1 MTRKLILLFL
11 PALLAGGTLRAQD
24 PAEAR
29 TDTLR
34 GRITD
39 PESQPIELANVA
51 LLAADSTFLQ
61 GTCSSSDGT
70 FALPN
75 VKRGSYALQ
84 VSCVGYETQTLPSDG
99 RTAVCCTLQP
109 ATYALDEATVTARRP
124 QFRLK
129 EGGVLETDVRHSL
142 LARLETAAEVLA
154 RLPGVRADADG
165 GLTVFGKGTPLIY
178 IDNRR
183 VQDGGE
189 LTRLAAADIDR
200 VELLTN
206 PGPEYDAEVKA
217 VVRIHTLRGENDGWG
232 GNARLGLAQSRR
244 TGQLSQA
251 GLHYQRRGLTLQASA
266 YTNLSQER
274 MGRDARYLITPLH
287 RPGETLDVRDTFDRL
302 VRILATGAQASADY
316 RLNRRHSVG
325 ASYQW
330 RRTPS
335 MQMHFDSGYGR
346 WEGDEAREYTPK
358 LSDNFQQSTAHQ
370 LNAYY
375 QGDAARWHIDLTA
388 DALIGS
394 TRSTQEVLEATEAD
408 AGREIDSYSR
418 SRHRLYAAR
427 LVVSRP
433 VGPGTVLFGA
443 GGTFV
448 RRRSRFDNPQ
458 AVLPG
463 ADSRI
468 DERKGAAFARYSLTM
483 GRASAS
489 AGLRY
494 EHVRSRYYEQGV
506 FVPEQ
511 SRTYDDW
518 LPTASVDFP
527 IGKAQASLTYTV
539 KPRRPSFQSL
549 RSELNYNNRYVYKG
563 GNPLLRPETRHDVQ
577 FNILWKWLQ
586 ASAGYQRRRHAIGFQ
601 TRDYEGGDPESII
614 FSSANYPRMEE
625 LNVSLFLSP
634 RIGCWEPTASVFL
647 QQPFFRTECRGER
660 RRLNRPLVY
669 AVWRNN
675 WSLPGGWLLS
685 LDADFQSR
693 GDYGPM
699 RLERMWGVDI
709 AVRRSWLN
717 GRLSAS
723 LAGSDLWNSRRG
735 DTWLYGSRLEYKK
748 TMRPDSR
755 CLMLTVSYRFRP
767 AAKAYQGRP
776 AAQDDLQRL

>member
-1 MTRKLILLFL
+1 MKRKLILLFL
-11 PALLAGGTLRAQD
+11 LAWTAGGMLRAQS
-24 PAEAR
+24 PNPTQAG
-29 TDTLR
+29 TLH

-39 PESQPIELANVA
+39 PDSQPIELANVA

-61 GTCSSSDGT
+61 GTCTDDDGRFRLT
-70 FALPN
+70 DVTP
-75 VKRGSYALQ
+75 GTYALQ

-99 RTAVCCTLQP
+99 RTAISCTLQP
-109 ATYALDEATVTARRP
+109 ATYALGETTVTARRP

-142 LARLETAAEVLA
+142 LVRLETAAEVLA
-154 RLPGVRADADG
+154 RLPGVRKEAEG
-165 GLTVFGKGTPLIY
+165 GLTVFGKGAPLIY

-189 LTRLAAADIDR
+189 LERLAAADIDR

-217 VVRIHTLRGENDGWG
+217 VIRIHTLRGEGEGWG
-232 GNARLGLAQSRR
+232 GNARIGLVQSRR
-244 TGQLSQA
+244 TGQTSQA
-251 GLHYQRRGLTLQASA
+251 GLHYQRRGLTLHASG
-266 YTNLSQER
+266 YTGLTQER

-287 RPGETLDVRDTFDRL
+287 RPGETLEVLDRFDRRT
-302 VRILATGAQASADY
+302 RILHVGAQASADY
-316 RLNRRHSVG
+316 RLNERHSVG

-335 MQMHFDSGYGR
+335 MRMHFDSGYGR
-346 WEGDEAREYTPK
+346 REGDETTGYTPQ
-358 LSDNFQQSTAHQ
+358 LSDNFRQDGAHQ

-375 QGDAARWHIDLTA
+375 QGDAASWHIDLTA

-394 TRSTQEVLEATEAD
+394 GRTTQEVLETQEAGT
-408 AGREIDSYSR
+408 GREIDSYSR

-433 VGPGTVLFGA
+433 VGRGKILFGA
-443 GGTFV
+443 DGTFI
-448 RRRSRFDNPQ
+448 RRRNRFDNPQ
-458 AVLPG
+458 AVLRST
-463 ADSRI
+463 DSRI
-468 DERKGAAFARYSLTM
+468 DERKGAAFARYSLTL
-483 GRASAS
+483 GRVNAS

-494 EHVRSRYYEQGV
+494 EHARSRYYEQGA
-506 FVPEQ
+506 FIPEQ
-511 SRTYDDW
+511 SLTYDDW
-518 LPTASVDFP
+518 LPTASADFP
-527 IGKAQASLTYTV
+527 LGKAQASLTYTV
-539 KPRRPSFQSL
+539 KTRRPPFQSL
-549 RSELNYNNRYVYKG
+549 RSELNYNNRYVYEG

-577 FNILWKWLQ
+577 LNVLWKWIQ

-601 TRDYEGGDPESII
+601 TRDLEGGDPESLI

-625 LNVSLFLSP
+625 IDASLFLSP
-634 RIGCWEPTASVFL
+634 RIGCWEPTAGVSV

-685 LDADFQSR
+685 LDGDFQSR

-709 AVRRSWLN
+709 AVRRSWLG

-735 DTWLYGSRLEYKK
+735 DTWLYGSRLEFRKIV
-748 TMRPDSR
+748 RPDSR

-767 AAKAYQGRP
+767 AAKAYRGRP
-776 AAQDDLQRL
+776 AAEDDLRRL